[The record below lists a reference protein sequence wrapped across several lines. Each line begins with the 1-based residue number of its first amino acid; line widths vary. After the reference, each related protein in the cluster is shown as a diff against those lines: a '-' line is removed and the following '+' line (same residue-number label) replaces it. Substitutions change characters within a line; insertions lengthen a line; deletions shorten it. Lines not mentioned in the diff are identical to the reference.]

1 MLIIDSY
8 EFGRI
13 VVSGKQYDSDI
24 IIFPDFIKENWW
36 RKSGHSVHIE
46 DLEEA
51 IAINPEVIVIGTGYY
66 GRVKVLKETMNYV
79 ESKGIQLIIENT
91 LKATA
96 TYNKLSQVKKA
107 VAALHLTC

>member
-1 MLIIDSY
+1 MIDSY

-13 VVSGKQYDSDI
+13 VVNGKQYDSDL

-36 RKSGHSVHIE
+36 RKSGHSVDIE

-51 IAINPEVIVIGTGYY
+51 IAANPEVIIIGTGYY
-66 GRVKVLKETMNYV
+66 GRVKISREAKNYLK
-79 ESKGIQLIIENT
+79 SRGIQLIAENT
-91 LKATA
+91 SKATV
-96 TYNKLSQVKKA
+96 TYNRLLGVKKA